1 MTKSKRYDFLDYLKG
16 FLILFVVWWHVS
28 TIFQGGGSA
37 NYFFGKNI
45 TAAFGMPLFMV
56 ISGYF
61 LFGSCKKYDIKQ
73 LLIHKVQRVLLP
85 CIIWESLMVCISRN
99 LWFYGSTWYLW
110 CYFFASTVLIFI
122 VKLVH
127 NSAAQI
133 ICMVTAGLFIWLLP
147 SDKWFLAWM
156 FPFLAMGYTCRQY
169 RLEER
174 FSLLLQI
181 GAIAIFCSLLVFWK
195 PEHMVYLAGSSLL
208 KHPENWWIALY
219 RFAIG
224 CAGCLSALCVF
235 KWLYQRK
242 GYLSRIII
250 KAGQFSFEI
259 YILQRIAVE
268 FLLAKVLSHF
278 SISIVSLT
286 GSKFVSDYLLSP
298 LFSVVVTAGC
308 ILFAEITGRSKWLA
322 AGLWGK
328 WRRKT
333 E

>member
-1 MTKSKRYDFLDYLKG
+1 MVYL
-16 FLILFVVWWHVS
+16 
-28 TIFQGGGSA
+28 
-37 NYFFGKNI
+37 N
-45 TAAFGMPLFMV
+45 
-56 ISGYF
+56 
-61 LFGSCKKYDIKQ
+61 
-73 LLIHKVQRVLLP
+73 
-85 CIIWESLMVCISRN
+85 RN
-99 LWFYGSTWYLW
+99 LWCYSGTWYLW
-110 CYFFASTVLIFI
+110 CYFSASIVLIFI

-133 ICMVTAGLFIWLLP
+133 ICMITAGLLIWLLP

-174 FSLLLQI
+174 FSLQLRI
-181 GAIAIFCSLLVFWK
+181 GAIVVFCSLLVFWK

-235 KWLYQRK
+235 KWLYRPK
-242 GYLSRIII
+242 GIYSYII
-250 KAGQFSFEI
+250 KAGQYSFEI
-259 YILQRIAVE
+259 YILQKITVE
-268 FLLAKVLSHF
+268 FLLVKVFNHF
-278 SISIVSLT
+278 SISIVSLI

-298 LFSVVVTAGC
+298 LFSVVVAAGC

-333 E
+333 G